1 MLLIDNIYSSD
12 IFSVKRVL
20 KDMRKEPA
28 NWSPQ
33 GGLMEGSG
41 KVVLTA
47 VTMYFFFK
55 YKFKLQILMLLNLFT
70 EMDATFCLK

>member
-1 MLLIDNIYSSD
+1 LGISISYSLD

-20 KDMRKEPA
+20 KDMRKEPT

-47 VTMYFFFK
+47 VAM
-55 YKFKLQILMLLNLFT
+55 
-70 EMDATFCLK
+70 

>member
-1 MLLIDNIYSSD
+1 MYIGTTSRYLKSTHFFCHFTD

-20 KDMRKEPA
+20 KDMRKEQP

-41 KVVLTA
+41 RVVLTA
-47 VTMYFFFK
+47 VAM
-55 YKFKLQILMLLNLFT
+55 
-70 EMDATFCLK
+70 

>member
-1 MLLIDNIYSSD
+1 MFCLIRYFTYNFLSQD

-20 KDMRKEPA
+20 KDMRKEPT

-41 KVVLTA
+41 KVVVTA
-47 VTMYFFFK
+47 IAM
-55 YKFKLQILMLLNLFT
+55 
-70 EMDATFCLK
+70 

>member
-1 MLLIDNIYSSD
+1 
-12 IFSVKRVL
+12 
-20 KDMRKEPA
+20 MRKEPA

-47 VTMYFFFK
+47 VAMYFKNTNF
-55 YKFKLQILMLLNLFT
+55 Y
-70 EMDATFCLK
+70 